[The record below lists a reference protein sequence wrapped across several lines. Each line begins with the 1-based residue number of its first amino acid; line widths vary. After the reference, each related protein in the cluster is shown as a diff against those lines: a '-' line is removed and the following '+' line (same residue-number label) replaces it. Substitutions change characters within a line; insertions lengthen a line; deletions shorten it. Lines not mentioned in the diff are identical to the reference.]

1 MSDSRRDRQNRKLRF
16 GESQREDGR
25 YRYTYLDAFGKRR
38 DIYSWR
44 LDAGDPYPP
53 NKRHD
58 LSLRE
63 KEMQVAKDTYDQI
76 AVNGGGYTVLQLVER
91 YISLKTGV
99 RQSTLTGYQT
109 VVNLLK
115 KDPFGEMRID
125 KIKLSDAKL
134 WLIKLQREDG
144 KG

>member
-1 MSDSRRDRQNRKLRF
+1 MSDVRRDHLGRKLRY

-25 YRYTYLDAFGKRR
+25 YRYVYPDAFGKKH

-44 LDAGDPYPP
+44 LEESDPYPEG
-53 NKRHD
+53 KRHD

-63 KEMQVAKDTYDQI
+63 KELQVAKDVYDQI

-91 YISLKTGV
+91 YISLRTGV
-99 RQSTLTGYQT
+99 RQSTLKGYGT

-115 KDPFGEMRID
+115 RDPFGAMRID

-134 WLIKLQREDG
+134 WLI
-144 KG
+144 